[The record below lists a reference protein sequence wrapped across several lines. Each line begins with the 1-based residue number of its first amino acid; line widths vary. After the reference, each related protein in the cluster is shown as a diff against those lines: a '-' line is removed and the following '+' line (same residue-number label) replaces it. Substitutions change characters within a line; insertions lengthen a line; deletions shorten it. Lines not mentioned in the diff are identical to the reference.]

1 MEQRVTKNHRKSSA
15 AKSSRSIKAR
25 AAGRRIEEF
34 MRKSRANG
42 ATAKNWRSRAET
54 MLKRLDL

>member
-1 MEQRVTKNHRKSSA
+1 MAGDMRKHRRSSG
-15 AKSSRSIKAR
+15 AKSSRAIKAR